1 MQKKNWSRKEWLS
14 ILAKSDLD
22 SLSTLW
28 KKLKI
33 NAQYE
38 FFRKPEIGTVMVRG
52 RSGGTGNSFNLG
64 EITVSRCS
72 VGLQTGEQGYG
83 YIQGRST
90 EGATIAALVDAFM
103 QTSHKKLIEQKILAE
118 NESLSDL
125 NINSPDFKKYYLKN
139 ADISW
144 MDVQGTD
151 IANIDIKTQF

>member
-1 MQKKNWSRKEWLS
+1 MSSCLRLTKMQKKNWSRKEWLS

-28 KKLKI
+28 EKVKI
-33 NAQYE
+33 NAEYE

-103 QTSHKKLIEQKILAE
+103 QTSQKKLIEQKILKPLDAIHKKNKKDLVSKAE
-118 NESLSDL
+118 ATKV
-125 NINSPDFKKYYLKN
+125 DFFTLARK
-139 ADISW
+139 S
-144 MDVQGTD
+144 
-151 IANIDIKTQF
+151 

>member
-1 MQKKNWSRKEWLS
+1 MQKKNFSRKEWLS

-22 SLSTLW
+22 SLPSLR
-28 KKLKI
+28 KQMQI

-38 FFRKPEIGTVMVRG
+38 YFRKPEIGTVMVRG

-103 QTSHKKLIEQKILAE
+103 QTSHKKLIEQKILKPLDAIHKKNKKDLASKAE
-118 NESLSDL
+118 ATKV
-125 NINSPDFKKYYLKN
+125 DFFTLARK
-139 ADISW
+139 S
-144 MDVQGTD
+144 
-151 IANIDIKTQF
+151 